1 MKELSAGAEWIVV
14 GGMIASVGLWSHKV
28 EESSTQISCGGE
40 RCFVRKWMK
49 DSLLMLT
56 RLEENLEKAQG

>member
-1 MKELSAGAEWIVV
+1 MKESSDGAEWIVV

-28 EESSTQISCGGE
+28 DESSNQLSCGGE
-40 RCFVRKWMK
+40 GCFVRKRTK